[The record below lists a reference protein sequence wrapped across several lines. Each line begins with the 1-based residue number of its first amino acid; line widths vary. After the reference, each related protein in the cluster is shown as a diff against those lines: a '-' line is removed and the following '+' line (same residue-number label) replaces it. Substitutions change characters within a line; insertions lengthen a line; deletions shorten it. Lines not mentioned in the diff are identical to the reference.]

1 MRVTLRRFLLHVTR
15 NRLEMWVERNPDSEP
30 MF

>member
-1 MRVTLRRFLLHVTR
+1 MRVTLRWFLLHKTR
-15 NRLEMWVERNPDSEP
+15 KSLEMWVERYPDSEP